1 MFRTCLSAV
10 LTMLLALS
18 AAPIASAA
26 IRNPIMRAATEQ
38 DPKPAEGKAMVVF
51 LRPSGYGNTTAASL
65 YLAPDDALIPLAVMY
80 HHEKY
85 AVQVDPGKHRFMV
98 NASKVLFLDAELEA
112 GKRYYVTLRS
122 EIGPGKA
129 KFQLIPMAASP
140 YARDSARSQV
150 FAEAMARAQWIERA
164 PKLDAW
170 YAQHRLELEQRKA
183 DALRLWQDP
192 EWTEAPRRKMDAAHA
207 LTEAP

>member
-18 AAPIASAA
+18 AAPIAFAA
-26 IRNPIMRAATEQ
+26 IKNPIMRAATEQ

-65 YLAPDDALIPLAVMY
+65 YLAPDGALIPLAVMY

-98 NASKVLFLDAELEA
+98 NGSKVLFLDAELEA

-122 EIGPGKA
+122 EM
-129 KFQLIPMAASP
+129 IPMAASP
-140 YARDSARSQV
+140 YARDSAHSQV

-164 PKLDAW
+164 PKLDEW

-183 DALRLWQDP
+183 DALRLWLDP
-192 EWTEAPRRKMDAAHA
+192 EWTEAPRRKMAAEHA
-207 LTEAP
+207 LAEAP